1 MKGEIEK
8 KNNFNRKKKNQKNK
22 DEIEKKIIY
31 HKFGLRGKIEN
42 NKTFTKKN
50 QEKIKRIKIKLKK
63 KVTHDN
69 LRLNDKI

>member
-1 MKGEIEK
+1 MKLK
-8 KNNFNRKKKNQKNK
+8 
-22 DEIEKKIIY
+22 KKIIY